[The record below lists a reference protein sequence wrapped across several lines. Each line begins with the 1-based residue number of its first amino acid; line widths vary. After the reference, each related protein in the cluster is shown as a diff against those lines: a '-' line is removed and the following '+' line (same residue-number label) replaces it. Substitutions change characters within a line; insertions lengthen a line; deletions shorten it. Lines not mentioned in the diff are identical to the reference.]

1 MSYAAFGRAH
11 DSVCHFKLA
20 GHPARVCRHSVE
32 LATQVWLAEHLSRTF
47 ELPATPR
54 TMHHAPCTTHH
65 APCTMHRF
73 TVPCTAHGVPHT
85 AGIYHRVLGTALC
98 TTHPSAYHIL
108 DGAVHCTPFTMHHHH
123 APPPCI
129 IPELT
134 RPPVHCTC
142 VHVRYDAVPQWDD
155 CSCVRIGCVFYW
167 FLCSFPSLGQSQST
181 S

>member
-85 AGIYHRVLGTALC
+85 AGIYHRVLGTVHYAPRTLRHTTSLMGPFTARLSPC
-98 TTHPSAYHIL
+98 TT
-108 DGAVHCTPFTMHHHH
+108 TMHHPRAHQ
-123 APPPCI
+123 ATGTLYLCAC
-129 IPELT
+129 
-134 RPPVHCTC
+134 PVRCRTA
-142 VHVRYDAVPQWDD
+142 RTPM
-155 CSCVRIGCVFYW
+155 G
-167 FLCSFPSLGQSQST
+167 
-181 S
+181 